1 MPLAPKSKMIQTKTG
16 RLINSN
22 FVGKQKPNGVVS
34 LEKSK
39 GTAKQ
44 KTNRQIKEELKTY
57 DQEKII
63 SLIEE
68 SKKRYSEK
76 LSILKIKHLLSDSRK
91 LKNPAQFLLSK
102 GIDAR
107 QLKAKGIPIYVIM
120 DIFGLKETVKLF
132 KIDEKK
138 SGRDKFHDR
147 ELESII
153 DYYGEKIGGSERYTE
168 KDLIKY
174 MIKEYGIKD
183 MLDVFGLDWVVHGA
197 GVSPVMKMY
206 NIKELAK
213 VANFRQFVAEIGL
226 EPTIEAA
233 GGLKAAAQ
241 LFKNDRILDAF
252 LKYSYVIS
260 EAPRDYEMKDCPY
273 IITEF
278 ADAFGVKNTLDYWG
292 LKATTR
298 KFGLDKIAQAFGG
311 WEKLEKMYESE
322 HNSLSG
328 GRPYIFK
335 VVGLREFTRAHG
347 GILKTQDIIIRV
359 GGAGY
364 RDTVVGNLGYLK
376 EYSLKEIVDELGPR
390 YTLKCYMFSELEEAY
405 GFKEVDKVLGR
416 YLNISES
423 QRKSKIISENL
434 GNSTKDITK
443 EISANKKK

>member
-39 GTAKQ
+39 GTPKQ

-57 DQEKII
+57 DKEKIS

-132 KIDEKK
+132 KISEKK
-138 SGRDKFHDR
+138 SGIPELYDR
-147 ELESII
+147 ELNSIF
-153 DYYGEKIGGSERYTE
+153 DYYREKPGRSKIH
-168 KDLIKY
+168 KQDLIKD
-174 MIKEYGIKD
+174 MVKEYGLKE
-183 MLDVFGLDWVVHGA
+183 MLDVFGLNWVVY
-197 GVSPVMKMY
+197 GVGVRPVMKMY
-206 NIKELAK
+206 NIKEIAK
-213 VANFRQFVAEIGL
+213 VADFHKFVAEIGI
-226 EPTIEAA
+226 EPTITAA
-233 GGLKAAAQ
+233 GGLKGASQ
-241 LFKNDRILDAF
+241 LFEHKQILHE
-252 LKYSYVIS
+252 LSRKYGHEIS
-260 EAPRDYEMKDCPY
+260 NHPQDYEMKDCPY
-273 IITEF
+273 GIKEF

-292 LKATTR
+292 LKATTSE
-298 KFGLDKIAQAFGG
+298 FGLDKIAQAAGG
-311 WEKLEKMYESE
+311 WEKLEKRYAAN
-322 HNSLSG
+322 NSLSG

-347 GILKTQDIIIRV
+347 GILKTQDIVIHV

-364 RDTVVGNLGYLK
+364 KDTVVGKLGYLK

-390 YTLKCYMFSELEEAY
+390 YTVKCYMFSELEKAY

-423 QRKSKIISENL
+423 QRKSNIISENL
-434 GNSTKDITK
+434 GKSTKDITK
-443 EISANKKK
+443 EISAKKKK